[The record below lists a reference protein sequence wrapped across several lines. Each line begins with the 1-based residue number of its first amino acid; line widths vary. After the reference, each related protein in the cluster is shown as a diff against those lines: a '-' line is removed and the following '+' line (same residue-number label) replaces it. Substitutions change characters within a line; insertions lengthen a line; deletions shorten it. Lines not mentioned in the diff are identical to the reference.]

1 MNISKQK
8 AAPEMP
14 FVNSSEEWLRILK
27 EGLCMRNRKR
37 KRQSRTGK
45 ICISC
50 MVLVLT
56 LIMSVQIVRLYHK
69 DQDYQKQQ
77 QELQAQLDE
86 EKQRAEDLEARQEY
100 VGTDQYVEDVARQ
113 KLGMVYP
120 DEIVF
125 KEE

>member
-1 MNISKQK
+1 
-8 AAPEMP
+8 
-14 FVNSSEEWLRILK
+14 
-27 EGLCMRNRKR
+27 
-37 KRQSRTGK
+37 
-45 ICISC
+45 

>member
-1 MNISKQK
+1 
-8 AAPEMP
+8 
-14 FVNSSEEWLRILK
+14 
-27 EGLCMRNRKR
+27 MRNRRK

-69 DQDYQKQQ
+69 DQEYQKQQ
-77 QELQAQLDE
+77 QELEVQLAQE
-86 EKQRAEDLEARQEY
+86 QQRAEELAQRQEY